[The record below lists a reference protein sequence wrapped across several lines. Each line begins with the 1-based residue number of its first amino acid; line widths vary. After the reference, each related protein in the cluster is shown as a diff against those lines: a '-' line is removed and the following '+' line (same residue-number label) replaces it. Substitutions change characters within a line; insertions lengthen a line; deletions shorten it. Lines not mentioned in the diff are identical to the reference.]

1 MDQLDDLINEVNSE
15 YKADVDR
22 WMAAIDARLDRMER
36 WGHGKEK
43 QDQGGSV
50 REGDSKPNFD
60 ILAGREKELGPVSGI
75 RRTRPK
81 RDKTYLHAVEETQ
94 KDSTVGDQD
103 GIRRGKG
110 ILFR

>member
-43 QDQGGSV
+43 QEQGFPV
-50 REGDSKPNFD
+50 REGSGKTNFHL
-60 ILAGREKELGPVSGI
+60 LAGREEKS
-75 RRTRPK
+75 
-81 RDKTYLHAVEETQ
+81 
-94 KDSTVGDQD
+94 
-103 GIRRGKG
+103 
-110 ILFR
+110 